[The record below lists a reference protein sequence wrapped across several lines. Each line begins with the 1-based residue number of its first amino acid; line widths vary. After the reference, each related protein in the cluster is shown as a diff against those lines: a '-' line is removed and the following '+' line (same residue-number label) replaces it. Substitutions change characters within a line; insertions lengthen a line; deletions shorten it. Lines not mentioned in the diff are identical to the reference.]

1 MGFHEK
7 WFYVTFTSWSSLALG
22 LLLVIGLLAVIHF
35 LVVDFLVRLGS

>member
-7 WFYVTFTSWSSLALG
+7 SFYVTFTSWSSLALG
-22 LLLVIGLLAVIHF
+22 LLVIGLLAVIHL

>member
-7 WFYVTFTSWSSLALG
+7 WFYEAFTSWSSLALG
-22 LLLVIGLLAVIHF
+22 LLLVIGLLAVIHL

>member
-7 WFYVTFTSWSSLALG
+7 WFYVTITSWSSLALG
-22 LLLVIGLLAVIHF
+22 LLLVIGLLAVIHL